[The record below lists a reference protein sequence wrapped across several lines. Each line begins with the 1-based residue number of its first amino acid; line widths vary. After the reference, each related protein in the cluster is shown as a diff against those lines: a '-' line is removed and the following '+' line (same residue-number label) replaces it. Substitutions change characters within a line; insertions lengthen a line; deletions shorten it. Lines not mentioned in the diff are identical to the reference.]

1 MRGDSVTIR
10 LEEAGDRKLN
20 EWADKADVSR
30 AEMVRIA
37 LEHYATCLGN
47 PMNDLKPRKF

>member
-20 EWADKADVSR
+20 GWADKAGVTR

-37 LEHYATCLGN
+37 LEHYDTCLST
-47 PMNDLKPRKF
+47 PMNQLKRRGF